1 MTKKI
6 KYSIKGQGATE
17 ISRMMK
23 HFSSA
28 VSDATG
34 DEVHI
39 KVMNDVSKLLL
50 TVGKV
55 NLTYNMESR
64 PATFMD
70 LLTEAYECIKEFY
83 NPFPADE

>member
-23 HFSSA
+23 HFSAA

-39 KVMNDVSKLLL
+39 KVTNDVSKLLL

-70 LLTEAYECIKEFY
+70 LLNEAYECIKEFY
-83 NPFPADE
+83 NPFPNE